1 MNQGQEY
8 DARSRRE
15 GLVGNSS
22 NTPTVNTSSARLN
35 VREISP
41 KVSEKQQQQQPA
53 PTKMV
58 KKMISTKNS
67 HESIESHPDYSR
79 IVEDFGMQAQE
90 LKSSLDQVEKERG
103 ILSNFSCIETSCID
117 ALHYFLR

>member
-1 MNQGQEY
+1 M
-8 DARSRRE
+8 
-15 GLVGNSS
+15 GNSS

-103 ILSNFSCIETSCID
+103 ILYNFSCIETSYID
-117 ALHYFLR
+117 ALHYFLH